1 MCLAKVYLRD
11 AANAGANAGAVAE
24 TAAAAPAGATT
35 RDDGAPR
42 LVMEN
47 VTRLTVDGDR
57 IGLTS
62 LLGANQEVTGRIV
75 SMDFMEGRLLLESTE
90 PAT

>member
-1 MCLAKVYLRD
+1 MCLAKVYFH
-11 AANAGANAGAVAE
+11 AASAAGAAAGAMS
-24 TAAAAPAGATT
+24 G
-35 RDDGAPR
+35 DDGAPK

-62 LLGANQEVTGRIV
+62 LLGATQEVTGRVV

-90 PAT
+90 PTV

>member
-11 AANAGANAGAVAE
+11 AANVRTVA
-24 TAAAAPAGATT
+24 AAGATSGAVSGAT
-35 RDDGAPR
+35 TANDDAPR

-47 VTRLTVDGDR
+47 VTRLTVDGER
-57 IGLTS
+57 IWLTS

-75 SMDFMEGRLLLESTE
+75 SMDFMEGRLLLESTG
-90 PAT
+90 PAV

>member
-1 MCLAKVYLRD
+1 MCLAKAYVQVAD
-11 AANAGANAGAVAE
+11 PTAGVDG
-24 TAAAAPAGATT
+24 PAK
-35 RDDGAPR
+35 

-47 VTRLTVDGDR
+47 VTRLTVEGDR

-62 LLGANQEVTGRIV
+62 LLGASHQVTGRIV

-90 PAT
+90 ASAQAS